1 MQKDANELLSVH
13 VELCWKIETDYN
25 REIWRFYEKQQYLD
39 CWFSY
44 TMLLENFA
52 LSQPRWIMLNIKLS
66 LMSFTLL
73 ALAGCQSM
81 PKVAQETPNQAFSAE
96 TESGEAQERLNQINF
111 KQLKK
116 EQNRPII
123 ALVLGSGGARGYAHI
138 GAIQV
143 LEQSG
148 IRPDFIVGT
157 SAGSIV
163 GSLYASGK
171 NANQIRDIALNMK
184 ANDVRDIRLDMKGF
198 FDGQKVE
205 DYVNEQVSDMPLQ
218 HLPIPMYVVATQLK
232 EGKKVVFN
240 YGNTGQAVRASVSIP
255 SMFIPT
261 KIGADEYVDGGLVS
275 PVPVDV
281 ARKLGADIIIA
292 VDILAQ
298 PMYTETSNV
307 WGLFNQ
313 NINIMQK
320 NLAQIELK
328 NADIVIQPDLRE
340 KVHIFD
346 VSGRESTMQAGVD
359 ATVAQLEQIQ
369 KVFAQKNYKQ
379 KLNIQSIQAR
389 THWSRVISK

>member
-1 MQKDANELLSVH
+1 MLKL
-13 VELCWKIETDYN
+13 KI
-25 REIWRFYEKQQYLD
+25 
-39 CWFSY
+39 
-44 TMLLENFA
+44 
-52 LSQPRWIMLNIKLS
+52 S
-66 LMSFTLL
+66 LMSITLF
-73 ALAGCQSM
+73 ALVGCQST
-81 PKVAQETPNQAFSAE
+81 PKVGQDASHQLVSTEGASNQ
-96 TESGEAQERLNQINF
+96 AQERADRVNF
-111 KQLKK
+111 KQLKNSQK
-116 EQNRPII
+116 RPII

-148 IRPDFIVGT
+148 IHPDFIVGT

-171 NANQIRDIALNMK
+171 NANELREIALNMK

-205 DYVNEQVSDMPLQ
+205 DYVNEQINDVPLQ
-218 HLPIPMYVVATQLK
+218 QLPTPMYVVATQLK

-261 KIGADEYVDGGLVS
+261 KIGEEEYVDGGLVS

-298 PMYTETSNV
+298 PMYTETSNL

-320 NLAQIELK
+320 NLAQIELQ

-346 VSGRESTMQAGVD
+346 VSGREMTMKAGVE
-359 ATVAQLEQIQ
+359 ATVAQLGQIQ

-379 KLNIQSIQAR
+379 KLNIQAIQAR
-389 THWSRVISK
+389 TN

>member
-1 MQKDANELLSVH
+1 
-13 VELCWKIETDYN
+13 
-25 REIWRFYEKQQYLD
+25 
-39 CWFSY
+39 
-44 TMLLENFA
+44 
-52 LSQPRWIMLNIKLS
+52 
-66 LMSFTLL
+66 
-73 ALAGCQSM
+73 M

-184 ANDVRDIRLDMKGF
+184 ASDVRDIRLDMKGF

-218 HLPIPMYVVATQLK
+218 SLPIPMYVVATQLK

-240 YGNTGQAVRASVSIP
+240 YGSTGQAVRASVSIP

-261 KIGADEYVDGGLVS
+261 KIGTDEYVDGGLVS

-379 KLNIQSIQAR
+379 KLNIQSIQVR
-389 THWSRVISK
+389 TH

>member
-1 MQKDANELLSVH
+1 
-13 VELCWKIETDYN
+13 
-25 REIWRFYEKQQYLD
+25 
-39 CWFSY
+39 
-44 TMLLENFA
+44 
-52 LSQPRWIMLNIKLS
+52 
-66 LMSFTLL
+66 MSFTLL

-81 PKVAQETPNQAFSAE
+81 PKVAQETPNQAFLAE

-184 ANDVRDIRLDMKGF
+184 ASDVRDIRLDMKGF

-205 DYVNEQVSDMPLQ
+205 DYVNDQVSDVPLQ
-218 HLPIPMYVVATQLK
+218 RLPIPMYVVATQLK

-346 VSGRESTMQAGVD
+346 VSGRELTMQAGVD
-359 ATVAQLEQIQ
+359 ATVAQLGQIQ

-379 KLNIQSIQAR
+379 KLNIQNIQAR
-389 THWSRVISK
+389 TH

>member
-1 MQKDANELLSVH
+1 
-13 VELCWKIETDYN
+13 
-25 REIWRFYEKQQYLD
+25 
-39 CWFSY
+39 
-44 TMLLENFA
+44 
-52 LSQPRWIMLNIKLS
+52 
-66 LMSFTLL
+66 MSFTLL

-81 PKVAQETPNQAFSAE
+81 PKVPQETPSQAFSAE
-96 TESGEAQERLNQINF
+96 TESGEAQERLTQINF

-205 DYVNEQVSDMPLQ
+205 DYVNEQVSDVPLQ
-218 HLPIPMYVVATQLK
+218 RLPIPMYVVATQLK

-346 VSGRESTMQAGVD
+346 VSGRELTMQAGVD
-359 ATVAQLEQIQ
+359 ATVAQLGQIQ

-389 THWSRVISK
+389 TH